1 MSFIKKVEAQSEI
14 KATLEKYILARV
26 GLLAWMAGRLEDIA
40 DRISQEYSAVSA
52 VFNIELL
59 IALIQKLDEEYAAKE
74 VALFNEYRPLIRKY
88 SKPNTLEINEVL
100 KVAIAEVKNKINIA
114 VAAVSSSA
122 SNILRS
128 PQAVEI
134 QGAPKARLTYLSSLT
149 LQKQIEEFE
158 EVIEKMN
165 R

>member
-14 KATLEKYILARV
+14 KTTLDKYLLARV
-26 GLLAWMAGRLEDIA
+26 NILAWMAGRLEDIA
-40 DRISQEYSAVSA
+40 DSIPKEYSAVSV

-59 IALIQKLDEEYAAKE
+59 IALIQKLDDEYAAKE
-74 VALFNEYRPLIRKY
+74 AALFNEYHPLIRKY

-100 KVAIAEVKNKINIA
+100 QVAIAEVKNKINIA

-122 SNILRS
+122 SNILKT

-134 QGAPKARLTYLSSLT
+134 QGAPKARLDYLSSLT
-149 LQKQIEEFE
+149 LQKQITEFE
-158 EVIEKMN
+158 DIIERMKT
-165 R
+165 